1 MPNPRRVNKSV
12 SSSKRGSAFTSGNK
26 SDVRYSVR
34 PGGRGTADGLIV
46 EALSHLGYKPRPGG
60 ETTFGRRTGYS
71 GHAIPWS
78 GAFID
83 CVAYDSGTV
92 IPACV
97 SSVSGLAEFSRS
109 RRTHLEPKPGD
120 IVFFAFPTP
129 GNPDFSMPHVGI
141 VTDILDRD
149 TFVSCEA
156 QIESTIKAMTRHV
169 NDAICFGRP
178 EFGVRPGSGKSTDGH
193 PSPPA
198 IILARLKAGSYAD
211 IYNVQRA
218 LHETVGLRDYTPGT
232 YDHPTKAAMARWQ
245 RRIGFV
251 GNSARGMPDQQSLSR
266 LGEET
271 GTFSTEIKSE

>member
-26 SDVRYSVR
+26 SDVRHSVR

-97 SSVSGLAEFSRS
+97 VQFPAWPSFLAADGRILSLNQAISSFSRFRRLEIQTS
-109 RRTHLEPKPGD
+109 RCHT
-120 IVFFAFPTP
+120 
-129 GNPDFSMPHVGI
+129 
-141 VTDILDRD
+141 
-149 TFVSCEA
+149 
-156 QIESTIKAMTRHV
+156 
-169 NDAICFGRP
+169 
-178 EFGVRPGSGKSTDGH
+178 
-193 PSPPA
+193 
-198 IILARLKAGSYAD
+198 LASS
-211 IYNVQRA
+211 Q
-218 LHETVGLRDYTPGT
+218 T
-232 YDHPTKAAMARWQ
+232 
-245 RRIGFV
+245 
-251 GNSARGMPDQQSLSR
+251 S
-266 LGEET
+266 
-271 GTFSTEIKSE
+271 